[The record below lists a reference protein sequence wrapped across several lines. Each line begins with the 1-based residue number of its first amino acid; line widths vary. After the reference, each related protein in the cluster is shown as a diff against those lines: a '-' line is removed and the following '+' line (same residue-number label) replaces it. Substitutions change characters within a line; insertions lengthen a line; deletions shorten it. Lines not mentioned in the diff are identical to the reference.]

1 MGRLHRKQEYPR
13 ARWTIVHGRL
23 ATELPAF
30 VRRLDRQ
37 AIQTAD
43 MRHAVYEAAGLRSAQ
58 RILVVGS
65 GSGAV
70 AQDVATGSD
79 AEVVG
84 VDFDAT
90 MAKRAGERQMAVAQA
105 DGRGLPFADHAFD
118 AAVCNLTLMW
128 CPEPAAMVQE
138 MARVVRPGGVVVAS
152 MEPDYGGK
160 VHHPENPLI
169 DVVFRGEAIAARGGD
184 PHAGRKLRSH
194 FVGAGLRTE
203 VGIGNLEV
211 PTTEQD
217 LAHLRRNRKA
227 YRRMLAEAGRTQ
239 TEIDAWEAEYR
250 EALEAGVQLSFLPV
264 FWAIGRVR
272 DGDLDL
278 P

>member
-1 MGRLHRKQEYPR
+1 M
-13 ARWTIVHGRL
+13 HGR
-23 ATELPAF
+23 TIQELPAF

-43 MRHAVYEAAGLRSAQ
+43 MRHAVYQQAGLDQART
-58 RILVVGS
+58 ILDIGC

-70 AQDVATGSD
+70 TSD
-79 AEVVG
+79 LADWSG
-84 VDFDAT
+84 ADLIAVDADPVMTDRTRNRKLQTA
-90 MAKRAGERQMAVAQA
+90 RA
-105 DGRGLPFADHAFD
+105 DGRSLPFPDASFD

-128 CPEPAAMVQE
+128 TPDPAMMVRE

-169 DVVFRGEAIAARGGD
+169 DVVFRGEAIASRGGD

-194 FVGAGLRTE
+194 FVQAGLRTE
-203 VGIGNLEV
+203 AGIGNLEV

-217 LAHLRRNRKA
+217 LAHLRRNGKT
-227 YRRMLAEAGRTQ
+227 YRRMLTDAGRTPS
-239 TEIDAWEAEYR
+239 EIDAWEVEYR
-250 EALEAGVQLSFLPV
+250 EALEAGIQLSFLPV

-272 DGDLDL
+272 DGDLDR